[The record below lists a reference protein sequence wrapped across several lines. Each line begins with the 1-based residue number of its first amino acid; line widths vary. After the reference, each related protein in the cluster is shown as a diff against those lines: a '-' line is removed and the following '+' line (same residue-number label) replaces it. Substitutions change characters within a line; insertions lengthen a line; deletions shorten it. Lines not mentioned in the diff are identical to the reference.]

1 MAMLDH
7 SKNQEP
13 LAKIMQNGILVT
25 LTWMVVA
32 LMAELAG
39 DPASSN

>member
-1 MAMLDH
+1 MAMRDH
-7 SKNQEP
+7 SKDQEP
-13 LAKIMQNGILVT
+13 LEKILHNGILLT

-39 DPASSN
+39 DTASSN